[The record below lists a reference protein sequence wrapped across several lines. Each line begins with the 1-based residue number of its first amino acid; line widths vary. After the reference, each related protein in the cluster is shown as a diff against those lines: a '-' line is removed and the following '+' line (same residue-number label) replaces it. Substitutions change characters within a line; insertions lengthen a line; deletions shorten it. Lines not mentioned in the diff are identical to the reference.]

1 MAIKNELS
9 LKERRKIFEETV
21 GMIQS
26 IQKIEDV
33 NMSNDVCNR
42 KIKNLSN
49 KQRSRCHN
57 ILLATLCCE
66 EHTIVEGETT
76 VVVIVNKTTD
86 MVVNRDKFITLM
98 NSLPGN
104 KTLKE
109 DVWKALVRGNKKA
122 IEAVTKII

>member
-1 MAIKNELS
+1 MAIKKELS

-26 IQKIEDV
+26 IQKIENINV
-33 NMSNDVCNR
+33 SNDVCNR

-49 KQRSRCHN
+49 KQLSRCHT
-57 ILLATLCCE
+57 ILAATLCCE
-66 EHTIVEGETT
+66 EQTIVEGETKSS
-76 VVVIVNKTTD
+76 VVVNNTTD
-86 MVVNRDKFITLM
+86 MIIKREKFNALM

-109 DVWKALVRGNKKA
+109 NVWKALVRGNKKA
-122 IEAVTKII
+122 IEAITEII